1 MRDAGYVEGRNVVYE
16 RRFAHGDPARL
27 PELAADLVKRAPDVI
42 VTGANPVIG
51 AVKQATCD
59 DSGGRCASSRDP
71 VGAGFIASHAR
82 PGGNIT
88 GLAAD
93 PVPEVLGKDLEVL
106 REILREP
113 NAWRCSGIRALPAR
127 TPTAG
132 SRRMRPAG

>member
-1 MRDAGYVEGRNVVYE
+1 
-16 RRFAHGDPARL
+16 
-27 PELAADLVKRAPDVI
+27 VI

-51 AVKQATCD
+51 AVKQAT
-59 DSGGRCASSRDP
+59 STIPVVMGISRDP

-106 REILREP
+106 REILPRAQRVALLWNP
-113 NAWRCSGIRALPAR
+113 GPPSADTYRRVAQNA
-127 TPTAG
+127 AG
-132 SRRMRPAG
+132 RLV